1 MTMRYYIVDVFA
13 ERRYSGNPLA
23 VVLDAG
29 ALSDT
34 AMQAIAREMHLSETA
49 FVRSGGGEDLAYDV
63 RIFTP
68 EHEVPFAGHP
78 TLGTAHVIREEVL
91 QEPVPEVRLNLAA
104 GEIPVSFAPDGIA
117 WMRQNPP
124 VFTREFSPDTLAGVL
139 SLPETAIDPRFPV
152 EEVSTGLPFIIVP
165 VKSLESVRRAAIDRD
180 AYEELISTT
189 AAKAV
194 FIFCPEPY
202 RPENTFNARM
212 FADHLG
218 VPEDPATGSANGC
231 LAGYLLRHG
240 YFPGNSLDI
249 RVEQGC
255 EIHRPSLIRCRAERH
270 GESITVQ
277 VGGRV
282 IPVARGNL
290 L

>member
-1 MTMRYYIVDVFA
+1 MRYYIVDVFA

-49 FVRSGGGEDLAYDV
+49 FVRSGGGEDRAYDV

-78 TLGTAHVIREEVL
+78 TLGTAYVIREEVL

-104 GEIPVSFAPDGIA
+104 GEVPVSFAPDGIA

-124 VFTREFSPDTLAGVL
+124 VFTGEFPPDTLAGVL
-139 SLPETAIDPRFPV
+139 SLPETAIDTRFPV

-165 VKSLESVRRAAIDRD
+165 VRSLESVRRAAIDRD

-202 RPENTFNARM
+202 RPENTFNARV
-212 FADHLG
+212 FADHFG

-240 YFPGNSLDI
+240 YLGDSLDI

>member
-1 MTMRYYIVDVFA
+1 MRYYIVDVFA

-78 TLGTAHVIREEVL
+78 TLGTAYVIREEVL

-104 GEIPVSFAPDGIA
+104 GEVPVSFAPDGIA

-124 VFTREFSPDTLAGVL
+124 VFTGEFPPDTLAGVL

-202 RPENTFNARM
+202 RPENTFNARV
-212 FADHLG
+212 FADHFG

-240 YFPGNSLDI
+240 YLGDSLDI

>member
-1 MTMRYYIVDVFA
+1 M
-13 ERRYSGNPLA
+13 
-23 VVLDAG
+23 VLDAG
-29 ALSDT
+29 DLSDA

-49 FVRSGGGEDLAYDV
+49 FVRSGEGEDRAFDV

-78 TLGTAHVIREEVL
+78 ALGTAHVIREEL
-91 QEPVPEVRLNLAA
+91 LKRPVPEVRLNLAA
-104 GEIPVSFAPDGIA
+104 GQIPVSFAPDDVA

-124 VFTREFSPDTLAGVL
+124 VFTGEFSPDTLAGVL
-139 SLPETAIDPRFPV
+139 SLPETTIDPRFPV

-165 VKSLESVRRAAIDRD
+165 LTSRDVVRRAAIDRD
-180 AYEELISTT
+180 AYESLIRTT

-212 FADHLG
+212 FADNFG

-240 YFPGNSLDI
+240 YFPGDSLDI

-255 EIHRPSLIRCRAERH
+255 EIGRPSLIRCRAERH
-270 GESITVQ
+270 GDSIAVR

-282 IPVARGNL
+282 IPVARGEL
-290 L
+290 LH

>member
-1 MTMRYYIVDVFA
+1 MHYRIVDVFA
-13 ERRYSGNPLA
+13 ENKYAGNPLA

-29 ALSDT
+29 GLSDA

-49 FVRSGGGEDLAYDV
+49 FVRSAGGEEHAYDV

-68 EHEVPFAGHP
+68 EREVPFAGHP
-78 TLGTAHVIREEVL
+78 TLGTAYVIREEVL

-104 GEIPVSFAPDGIA
+104 GEIPVSFTPDGLL

-124 VFTREFSPDTLAGVL
+124 AFMGELPADTLAGVL
-139 SLPETAIDPRFPV
+139 SLPEEAIDLRFPV

-165 VKSLESVRRAAIDRD
+165 VRSREAVRRAKIDRD
-180 AYEELISTT
+180 AYEALIRTT

-194 FIFCPEPY
+194 FVFCPEPY

-212 FADHLG
+212 FADHFG

-240 YFPGNSLDI
+240 YFPGDSLSI

-255 EIHRPSLIRCRAERH
+255 EIGRPSLIYCRAERRE
-270 GESITVQ
+270 ESIAVQ

-282 IPVARGNL
+282 IPVARGEL

>member
-1 MTMRYYIVDVFA
+1 MRYHIVDVFA
-13 ERRYSGNPLA
+13 ERKYAGNPLA
-23 VVLDAG
+23 VVLDAEE
-29 ALSDT
+29 LSDA

-49 FVRSGGGEDLAYDV
+49 FVRSGGEEDRAYDV

-78 TLGTAHVIREEVL
+78 ALGTAYVIRQEVL
-91 QEPVPEVRLNLAA
+91 QEPVPEIRLNLAV
-104 GEIPVSFAPDGIA
+104 GQIPVSFAPDGIL

-124 VFTREFSPDTLAGVL
+124 VFTGELPPDTLASVL
-139 SLPETAIDPRFPV
+139 SLPKDAIDPRFPV

-165 VKSLESVRRAAIDRD
+165 AKSREAVRRAVIDRD
-180 AYEELISTT
+180 AYETLIRTT
-189 AAKAV
+189 EAKAV

-212 FADHLG
+212 FADHFG

-240 YFPGNSLDI
+240 YFPGDSLDI

-255 EIHRPSLIRCRAERH
+255 EIGRPSLIHCRAERC
-270 GESITVQ
+270 GESIAVR

-282 IPVARGNL
+282 IPVARGEL

>member
-1 MTMRYYIVDVFA
+1 MRYQIVDVFA
-13 ERRYSGNPLA
+13 EKKYAGNPLA

-49 FVRSGGGEDLAYDV
+49 FVRSDGGEDRAYDV

-68 EHEVPFAGHP
+68 KHEVPFAGHP
-78 TLGTAHVIREEVL
+78 TLGTAYVIREEVL

-104 GEIPVSFAPDGIA
+104 GEVPVSFAPDGIA

-124 VFTREFSPDTLAGVL
+124 VFTGEFPPDTLASVL
-139 SLPETAIDPRFPV
+139 SLPETAIDTRFPV

-165 VKSLESVRRAAIDRD
+165 VRSLESVRRAAIDRD

-202 RPENTFNARM
+202 RPENTFNARV
-212 FADHLG
+212 FADHFG
-218 VPEDPATGSANGC
+218 VPDDPATGSANGC

-240 YFPGNSLDI
+240 YLGDSLDI

>member
-13 ERRYSGNPLA
+13 EKKYAGNQLA

-34 AMQAIAREMHLSETA
+34 AMQAIAREVHLSETA
-49 FVRSGGGEDLAYDV
+49 FVRSGGGEDRAYDV

-78 TLGTAHVIREEVL
+78 ALGTAHVIREKVL
-91 QEPVPEVRLNLAA
+91 REPVPEVRLNLAA
-104 GEIPVSFAPDGIA
+104 GQIPVSFAPDGVA

-124 VFTREFSPDTLAGVL
+124 VFTGEFPPDTLAGVL

-165 VKSLESVRRAAIDRD
+165 VKSRDDVRRAVIDRD
-180 AYEELISTT
+180 AYEALIRTT

-212 FADHLG
+212 FADHFG

-240 YFPGNSLDI
+240 YFPGDSLEI

-255 EIHRPSLIRCRAERH
+255 EIRRPSLIRCRAERH
-270 GESITVQ
+270 GGSITVQ

-282 IPVARGNL
+282 IPVARGEL